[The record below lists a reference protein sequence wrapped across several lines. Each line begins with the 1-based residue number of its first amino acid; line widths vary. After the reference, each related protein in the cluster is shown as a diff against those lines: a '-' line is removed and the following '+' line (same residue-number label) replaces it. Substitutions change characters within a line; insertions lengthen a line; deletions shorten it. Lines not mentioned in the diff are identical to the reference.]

1 MKISEVT
8 NTNEVDV
15 NSFMKKA
22 GGKIGGYLKGLK
34 NQGMASAGNRAAQNE
49 LFVAELSKEILS
61 SFKAAM
67 AQGGITNKNQ
77 YTAEDFAEFL
87 LQAGIQSDLVKK
99 AFAQAGVRP
108 QKVEPE
114 QPVESKMF
122 VEDTPLPP
130 AKMLD
135 VVRSAL
141 QMQSRAG
148 SLNKITIPSYAGNPT
163 QTARS
168 IFTNMDRAENDPRNQ
183 GDQTIDMIVKQ
194 IHSLSK
200 EQRELLTLRLSNPSA
215 VNVDKT

>member
-34 NQGMASAGNRAAQNE
+34 NQGMASAGN
-49 LFVAELSKEILS
+49 
-61 SFKAAM
+61 KAAM